1 MLFVVNSSRK
11 ESWMQKPS
19 RFRPGL
25 WFHAQALLYR
35 ASRIKASHNGFF
47 FAMGGERK
55 MRAVEI
61 VKPGGPEVLVATDR
75 PMPVPGAGEVLI
87 KISAAGINR
96 PDVFQRKGN
105 YAPPPGTSDLPG
117 LEVAGEI
124 VGGDA
129 AAGGFVIGDK
139 VCALIAGGGYA
150 QYCVAPVLQCLPIPK
165 GLSEIEAAGL
175 PETYFTVWSNVFDRG
190 RLSAGEALLVHGG
203 ASGIGTTAI
212 QLARAM
218 GNKVYA
224 TVGSDERAQA
234 VEALGAA
241 KGINYKTQ
249 DFVQEVKTLT
259 AGRGV
264 DVILDMVAGDYTA
277 RNLQSLAEDG
287 RILIIAL
294 LGGARSEVDCNQIL
308 RRRLTITG
316 STLRPRPVAFK
327 ADIARALRERVWPLL
342 EQGAIKSIIHATFPM
357 EEAAAAHAMMEAG
370 ENIGKIILTM

>member
-1 MLFVVNSSRK
+1 
-11 ESWMQKPS
+11 
-19 RFRPGL
+19 
-25 WFHAQALLYR
+25 
-35 ASRIKASHNGFF
+35 
-47 FAMGGERK
+47 

-87 KISAAGINR
+87 KVSAAGINR

-129 AAGGFVIGDK
+129 AAGGFAVGDK

-165 GLSEIEAAGL
+165 GLSELEAAGL

-190 RLSAGEALLVHGG
+190 RLGAGETLLVHGGG

-218 GNKVYA
+218 GNTVYA

-264 DVILDMVAGDYTA
+264 DVILDMVVGDYTA
-277 RNLQSLAEDG
+277 RNLQSLADDG
-287 RILIIAL
+287 RIVIIAL
-294 LGGARSEVDCNQIL
+294 LGGARSEIDCNQIL

-316 STLRPRPVAFK
+316 STLRPRPLAFK

-342 EQGAIKSIIHATFPM
+342 EQGAIKPIIHATFPM